1 VTLSQAEALTKEVAV
16 GLPIR
21 GTKDFWTGLIY
32 IFFGASAVII
42 GRDYPMGTAF
52 RMGPAYFP
60 TILGGLLVF
69 IGLISLVRSLIVK
82 DAPIGAFALKGLILV
97 IASVMLFGFLA
108 KSAGVVIA
116 LPLLVIVSAYASAR
130 FRWGATLAL
139 ATGLTLFCILVFL
152 RGLGVPL
159 PIVGP
164 WLGG

>member
-1 VTLSQAEALTKEVAV
+1 M

-21 GTKDFWTGLIY
+21 STKDFWSGVLY

-60 TILGGLLVF
+60 TILGGLLAF
-69 IGLISLVRSLIVK
+69 IGIIALIRSFLIE
-82 DAPIGAFALKGLILV
+82 DTPIGAFAFKGLGLV
-97 IASVMLFGFLA
+97 IASVVLFGFLA
-108 KSAGVVIA
+108 KGAGVVIA
-116 LPLLVIVSAYASAR
+116 LPLLVIVSAYASGR

-139 ATGLTLFCILVFL
+139 AVGLTVFCVVVFV
-152 RGLGVPL
+152 RGLGIPL
-159 PIVGP
+159 PVVGP